1 MTKTVEPDVLEDT
14 QKTRETEMD
23 NTRMETSM
31 DTSISSAHHTRFAL
45 IRIRLLG
52 PILYTK

>member
-1 MTKTVEPDVLEDT
+1 MTKTVEPDVLEDL

-31 DTSISSAHHTRFAL
+31 DTSISSAHHTRYGLKTINF
-45 IRIRLLG
+45 
-52 PILYTK
+52 LYSML